1 MCGEAFCQLFLSFA
15 FTNLRTLYGTA
26 QSIIL
31 MSALLVNLIPI
42 SLIITRHR
50 EGAITQRVS
59 VIKAEAAFTPLHH
72 QLGRY
77 SNVFNDQMDGIELRT
92 WKNPVM
98 DHHPNVAAIALA
110 AADNGHYMLPT
121 DQVDVTFVNPNGVEI
136 MEIIPEEDEN
146 ISVMRSSSATIENY
160 GRNSVGA
167 SQSMHKSISN
177 GLQTSREVVVDSGYS
192 NLVSTFFLIL

>member
-1 MCGEAFCQLFLSFA
+1 
-15 FTNLRTLYGTA
+15 
-26 QSIIL
+26 

-72 QLGRY
+72 QLGRF

-92 WKNPVM
+92 WKNPIM
-98 DHHPNVAAIALA
+98 EHHPSVAALALA
-110 AADNGHYMLPT
+110 DSGHYMLPT

-146 ISVMRSSSATIENY
+146 VSIMRSSSATIENY
-160 GRNSVGA
+160 GRNSVSA
-167 SQSMHKSISN
+167 SQSMQKSISN
-177 GLQTSREVVVDSGYS
+177 GLQMSREGVVDSGYS
-192 NLVSTFFLIL
+192 NLVGRN